1 MNWDQI
7 EGGWKEMMGTAKAK
21 WGQITDD
28 EGTEI
33 GGRRDE
39 MVRAIQRRYGVAKE
53 AAERDVDDWSR
64 GL

>member
-7 EGGWKEMMGTAKAK
+7 EGGWKEMMGRAKAK
-21 WGQITDD
+21 WGEITDD
-28 EGTEI
+28 EWTEI

-39 MVRAIQRRYGVAKE
+39 MVGAVQRRYGRARDE
-53 AAERDVDDWSR
+53 AEREVDDWSA